1 MHRIFKSKY
10 NMKKFIVLSGI
21 LLAGITASLSAQT
34 PQEADTLFKAKKYTQ
49 ALDAYKKL
57 LKTKPKTDLYNFRTA
72 LCAYELKD
80 YDQATTYFLKTG
92 DKFPLKNYYL
102 GEIYFD
108 SYRFDESLLAL
119 TTYLQTF
126 NPEDTQITAAQRK
139 LKQAELGAKF
149 LKRVE
154 DVVIT
159 DSLVVDKKDFLS
171 KLPLSPD
178 LGSLTQSRLTL
189 RNGTVTDKVEYIT
202 QRGDRSCFSDTLRGQ
217 SDLFAAYK
225 LLDKWAPAEKLT
237 GINTPDNE
245 NYPFLMLDG
254 VTLYFASDGEGS
266 LGGYDIFV
274 TRFNTTTNSWLAPE
288 NAGMPFNSP
297 FNDYMMVI
305 DEVRHTGWFVSDRYQ
320 PAGKVA
326 IYQFTPNMEKKIIRT
341 ENRDSLIRYARAQQI
356 TRTGFNKTIKTP
368 EEVNQTIKPTA
379 ISTIIINDTLSYSG
393 TDQFRNPDARKSYLE
408 LEQLQ
413 ADAETTKSQLN
424 AARTKYALA
433 ADENSKKN
441 VGETI
446 LALEHRLRELEP
458 RIKELTLRW
467 RNEEIKFLQNS
478 LKSGK

>member
-1 MHRIFKSKY
+1 M
-10 NMKKFIVLSGI
+10 
-21 LLAGITASLSAQT
+21 
-34 PQEADTLFKAKKYTQ
+34 
-49 ALDAYKKL
+49 
-57 LKTKPKTDLYNFRTA
+57 
-72 LCAYELKD
+72 
-80 YDQATTYFLKTG
+80 
-92 DKFPLKNYYL
+92 
-102 GEIYFD
+102 
-108 SYRFDESLLAL
+108 
-119 TTYLQTF
+119 
-126 NPEDTQITAAQRK
+126 
-139 LKQAELGAKF
+139 
-149 LKRVE
+149 E

-159 DSLVVDKKDFLS
+159 DSLVVDRKDFLS

-393 TDQFRNPDARKSYLE
+393 TDQFRNPDARKSYQE